1 MMVPVELSWK
11 HSLKG
16 VRLQLVNKPLRLYTE
31 MYIEKSFELLGKQ
44 VNANQQRSLEKG
56 TFNDYL
62 EREYTQA
69 SGSGGNPGRGCDIV

>member
-1 MMVPVELSWK
+1 
-11 HSLKG
+11 
-16 VRLQLVNKPLRLYTE
+16 
-31 MYIEKSFELLGKQ
+31 MYIEKSFELLEKQ

>member
-1 MMVPVELSWK
+1 
-11 HSLKG
+11 LK
-16 VRLQLVNKPLRLYTE
+16 VARLQLVNKPLRLYTE